1 MFFANIRSLANYLH
15 DQKRRNPSS
24 LIHPKFSPKK
34 ISHTDTFDTFQQFS
48 QPPPYRSLVNY
59 ATIEEN
65 KILCASVF
73 SNDRNQEEETRGG
86 FAVAFSKFEQK
97 DSPSFNR
104 VLLNGGKAAKHQ
116 TSPLKFPRKEA
127 WSLSLSSWPR
137 VTMVKIH
144 PSSILIFE
152 ISFLLYIQSTGYS
165 LGGKWNCEEAR
176 QRVPF
181 FFFLPVGFRVKFQ
194 RFPCF
199 NIFFFFGFSFF
210 SVAMSIGTK
219 KNKGIPCWRG
229 CFSFDPFF
237 SFSPF
242 FFRIFSFMHGIEV

>member
-1 MFFANIRSLANYLH
+1 MCLGIFERSKPGRGNAWWFCGRVFKIRTEGARIH
-15 DQKRRNPSS
+15 RVFQPRVIKRREGGETPN
-24 LIHPKFSPKK
+24 FSPQ
-34 ISHTDTFDTFQQFS
+34 IST
-48 QPPPYRSLVNY
+48 
-59 ATIEEN
+59 EG
-65 KILCASVF
+65 SV
-73 SNDRNQEEETRGG
+73 
-86 FAVAFSKFEQK
+86 
-97 DSPSFNR
+97 
-104 VLLNGGKAAKHQ
+104 L
-116 TSPLKFPRKEA
+116 
-127 WSLSLSSWPR
+127 SLSLSSWPR

-181 FFFLPVGFRVKFQ
+181 FFFLPVGFRAKFQ

-199 NIFFFFGFSFF
+199 NIFFFFFFGFSFF

>member
-1 MFFANIRSLANYLH
+1 MACFSLRFIKIKIKINFTCSLLIFAH
-15 DQKRRNPSS
+15 S
-24 LIHPKFSPKK
+24 LIIYTIKKGEIPLPWSIFSPKK

-59 ATIEEN
+59 ATMEEN
-65 KILCASVF
+65 KIKFFVPRYF
-73 SNDRNQEEETRGG
+73 RTIETRKRKRVVVLRSRFQNSNRRGP
-86 FAVAFSKFEQK
+86 

-127 WSLSLSSWPR
+127 CSLSLSSWPR

-181 FFFLPVGFRVKFQ
+181 FFLLPVGFRAKFQ

-199 NIFFFFGFSFF
+199 NIFFFFLVFL
-210 SVAMSIGTK
+210 
-219 KNKGIPCWRG
+219 
-229 CFSFDPFF
+229 
-237 SFSPF
+237 
-242 FFRIFSFMHGIEV
+242 FFR

>member
-34 ISHTDTFDTFQQFS
+34 ISHTDTLDTFQQFS

-65 KILCASVF
+65 KIKFFVPRYF
-73 SNDRNQEEETRGG
+73 RTIETRKRKRVVVLRSRFQNSNRRGP
-86 FAVAFSKFEQK
+86 

-181 FFFLPVGFRVKFQ
+181 FFFLPVGFRAKFQ

-199 NIFFFFGFSFF
+199 NIFFFFF
-210 SVAMSIGTK
+210 
-219 KNKGIPCWRG
+219 W
-229 CFSFDPFF
+229 
-237 SFSPF
+237 F
-242 FFRIFSFMHGIEV
+242 FFFFGSDEYRYKEK